1 MADDKILYYFIE
13 EAKEH
18 LDTLEKGLLDLPAT
32 AADQESVN
40 ELFRAAHS
48 VKGGAAMLGFGSI
61 QKTAHR
67 LEDSFKILKE
77 NKVAVD
83 EKLESLFLKTLDILQ
98 DLVQRLQSPSGLD
111 DKEGEKVVKG
121 AEPAFEDLQNY
132 LNRLLSGEGGEGAS
146 GLPAD
151 FGSKAIEKLRELLQL
166 FKQKNSTA
174 IRKKMQQICK
184 QLQGMA
190 PEIET
195 WQNVLQT
202 VIEAIGNINHSYA
215 TLAPVVIKELK
226 QAADFLVLGQ
236 ADEVAPSAALQNLA
250 RSTSGQK
257 YIAIPVEPKAAAK
270 IISEAYDKKELTV
283 LVKLLAKAV
292 KSTS

>member
-18 LDTLEKGLLDLPAT
+18 LDTLEKGLLDLQTT
-32 AADQESVN
+32 ASDQESVN

-67 LEDSFKILKE
+67 LEDSFKVLKE

-83 EKLESLFLKTLDILQ
+83 EKLESLFLKSLDILQ
-98 DLVQRLQSPSGLD
+98 DLLQRLQSPSGLD

-121 AEPAFEDLQNY
+121 AEPVFEELQNY

-146 GLPAD
+146 GLPAE
-151 FGSKAIEKLRELLQL
+151 FGSNAIEKLRELLQL
-166 FKQKNSTA
+166 FKQKDNASV
-174 IRKKMQQICK
+174 RKKMRGICK
-184 QLQGMA
+184 QLQELA
-190 PEIET
+190 PDIET
-195 WQNVLQT
+195 WQAIVAT
-202 VIEAIGNINHSYA
+202 VSEAIANTNHSYA

-226 QAADFLVLGQ
+226 QATDWLLLGQ
-236 ADEVAPSAALQNLA
+236 AEDVAPSEALQSLA
-250 RSTSGQK
+250 RSAAGQK

-270 IISEAYDKKELTV
+270 IITEAFDKKELTV

-292 KSTS
+292 KSAS

>member
-83 EKLESLFLKTLDILQ
+83 EKLESLFLKSLDILQ
-98 DLVQRLQSPSGLD
+98 DLLQRLQSPSGLD
-111 DKEGEKVVKG
+111 AKEGEKVVKG
-121 AEPAFEDLQNY
+121 AEPTFEELQNY
-132 LNRLLSGEGGEGAS
+132 LNRLLSGEGAI
-146 GLPAD
+146 GLPAE

-166 FKQKNSTA
+166 FKEKDSAA
-174 IRKKMQQICK
+174 IRKKMQKICK
-184 QLQGMA
+184 QLQELA

-195 WQNVLQT
+195 WQAILET
-202 VIEAIGNINHSYA
+202 VNEAIANTNHSYA

-226 QAADFLVLGQ
+226 QATDSLLLGQ
-236 ADEVAPSAALQNLA
+236 ADDVAPSEALQHLA
-250 RSTSGQK
+250 RSAPGQK
-257 YIAIPVEPKAAAK
+257 YIAIPVETKAAAK
-270 IISEAYDKKELTV
+270 IITEAFDKKELTV

-292 KSTS
+292 KSAS